1 LVIPRTLAIRIR
13 YTRATSILVELEAH
27 VESHAMSHPSA
38 DSPPAKDESPPLPEQ
53 PGTNELRRGLST
65 SSALGLNVIDMVG
78 VGPFVTL
85 PLIVGVM
92 GGPQAILGWLMGAL
106 LSLCDGLIWSE
117 LGTAYPEAGG
127 SYAYLKHL
135 YGEKTLGRAVSF
147 LYAWQLLISAPLSI
161 ASGCIGFSQYLSF
174 FLPNANRPFV
184 AISLLGVPVVLS
196 GQTLI
201 AMAACVVAMIVL
213 YRSIFAINRIVR
225 WLGLA
230 VGLTLV
236 LIIVAGLTH
245 FDARRAFDFPASAF
259 RLNGAFFAGL
269 GAGMLISAYDY
280 WGYYNVCFLGAEVRN
295 PGRTIPRAV
304 LGSIGVVGTLYLLM
318 NISVLGVIPWREMA
332 QNTDSHARMFTMAV
346 FIERLYGHTAAGVI
360 VALIALAALASVFA
374 LLLGYSRIP
383 FAAAQDGNFPAW
395 FGVLHPKHRIPMHSL
410 LTLGGITLLCCIFRL
425 QEVITTLVVV
435 RILFQFLLQGTAAL
449 LPRHRQERKVRGF
462 RMPFYP
468 LPVLIALGGFIF
480 ILVSRPNFLREMR
493 TALIILIAG
502 SVVYWVR
509 YLKTR
514 NRMSSN

>member
-1 LVIPRTLAIRIR
+1 M
-13 YTRATSILVELEAH
+13 
-27 VESHAMSHPSA
+27 MSHPSA
-38 DSPPAKDESPPLPEQ
+38 EPAPSTGPNPTLQDRGQ
-53 PGTNELRRGLST
+53 PGTNGLRRGLSA
-65 SSALGLNVIDMVG
+65 SSALGLNIIDMVG

-135 YGEKTLGRAVSF
+135 YGERKVGRAFSF

-174 FLPNANRPFV
+174 FLPHANRPFA
-184 AISLLGVPVVLS
+184 AISLLHVPVILS

-201 AMAACVVAMIVL
+201 AMAACGIAMAVL
-213 YRSIFAINRIVR
+213 YRSIFAIDRIVR

-236 LIIVAGLTH
+236 LIIVVGFTH
-245 FDARRAFDFPASAF
+245 FDAHRAFDFPAGAF
-259 RLNGAFFAGL
+259 HLNGAFFAGL

-280 WGYYNVCFLGAEVRN
+280 WGYYNVCFLGAEVRD
-295 PGRTIPRAV
+295 PERTIPRAV
-304 LGSIGVVGTLYLLM
+304 LGSIAIVGTLYLLM

-346 FIERLYGHTAAGVI
+346 FTERLYGHAAAGII
-360 VALIALAALASVFA
+360 VVLIALAALASVFA

-395 FGVLHPKHRIPMHSL
+395 FGVLHPRHRIPVHSL
-410 LTLGGITLLCCIFRL
+410 LTLGGVTLLCCIFRL

-449 LPRHRQERKVRGF
+449 LPKHRRQRKVRGF
-462 RMPFYP
+462 RMPLYP
-468 LPVLIALGGFIF
+468 LPVLVALGGFVF
-480 ILVSRPNFLREMR
+480 ILFSRPNFWREMR
-493 TALIILIAG
+493 TALIILLAG
-502 SVVYWVR
+502 TAVYGIRYVR
-509 YLKTR
+509 MR
-514 NRMSSN
+514 NKMPPRFDSQANR